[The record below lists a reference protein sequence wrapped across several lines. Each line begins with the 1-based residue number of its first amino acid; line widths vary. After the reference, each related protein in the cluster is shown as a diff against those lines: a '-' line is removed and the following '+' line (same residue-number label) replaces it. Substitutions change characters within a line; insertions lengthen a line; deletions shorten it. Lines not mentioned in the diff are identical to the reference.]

1 MKLHPNA
8 RLTPRGR
15 GILVRRVLEEGV
27 PVGQAAEASGVSVR
41 TAYKWLARY
50 RDQGR
55 SGLADRSTRPHRSP
69 RRTPPR
75 TIRRIE
81 VLRRRR
87 QTAWEISHELGVPAS
102 TVSRILKQRGLG
114 RLWRVQEAEAPPRR
128 YEHPRP
134 GALVHIDAKKL
145 GKIGQIGHRIHGDYR
160 RRARGVGWE
169 TVFVCVDDCTRLA
182 YVEVL
187 PKEDAASA
195 VAFFRRAL
203 KRLAAL
209 GIRVERVLSDNA
221 KCYDSNAFR
230 ALCQEHGVRQR
241 FTRPYTP
248 RTNGKAERFIQTLLR
263 RWAYRRPYRTSA
275 LRTAALQP
283 WVRLYNHQRPH
294 RALGMNPPMQR
305 LRETREQR
313 A

>member
-1 MKLHPNA
+1 M
-8 RLTPRGR
+8 
-15 GILVRRVLEEGV
+15 VQRVLEGV
-27 PVGQAAEASGVSVR
+27 PVAEAAEASGVSVR
-41 TAYKWLARY
+41 TVYKWLARY
-50 RDQGR
+50 RDAGR
-55 SGLADRSTRPHRSP
+55 RGLADRSARPLRSP
-69 RRTPPR
+69 QRTPPR

-81 VLRRRR
+81 QLRRRR
-87 QTAWEISHELGVPAS
+87 KTAWEISAELGVPAS

-114 RLWRVQEAEAPPRR
+114 RLWRVQEAQAPPRR
-128 YEHPRP
+128 YEHARP

-160 RRARGVGWE
+160 RRSPGVGWE

-182 YVEVL
+182 YAEVL

-203 KRLAAL
+203 KRFVAL

-230 ALCQEHGVRQR
+230 ALCQERGVRQR

-248 RTNGKAERFIQTLLR
+248 RTNGKAERFIQTLVR

-275 LRTAALQP
+275 LRTAALNP
-283 WVRLYNHQRPH
+283 WVRSYNHQRPH
-294 RALGMNPPMQR
+294 RSLDMKPPMQR

-313 A
+313 P